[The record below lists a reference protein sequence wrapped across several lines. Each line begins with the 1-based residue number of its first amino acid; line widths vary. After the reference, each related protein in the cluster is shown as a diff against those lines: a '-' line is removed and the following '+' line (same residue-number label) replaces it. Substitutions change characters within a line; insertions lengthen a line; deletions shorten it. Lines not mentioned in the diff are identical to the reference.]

1 MAGKKFT
8 DIALTNLVTTIS
20 QDSLFVVTNK
30 SNTNPTTVAIKLSDL
45 QNNVVVPVQSLATPA
60 NSNSTTLKQ
69 GSIFYDANYGY
80 IATSNNVVKRFP
92 LSSF

>member
-8 DIALTNLVTTIS
+8 DIALTNLVSTLT
-20 QDSLFVVTNK
+20 QDSLFVATNN
-30 SNTNPTTVAIKLSDL
+30 SNANPTTVAIKLSDL
-45 QNNVVVPVQSLATPA
+45 QNNIVVHLQSNTTPA
-60 NSNSTTLKQ
+60 NSTSTVINQ

-80 IATSNNVVKRFP
+80 IATSNNVVKRFS